1 MILTGPL
8 AKNVISLFRGT
19 IDLYLSKGQ
28 FIARRWPK
36 KTIQP
41 GTSSQMRTWICMR
54 KVLVWIRT
62 NPKEWHWNI
71 ATLWLPKGKSRTDVK
86 RKIGFHLCYADALV
100 RPPIV
105 TGIFTINGGDLNED
119 YMVVC
124 YKPYDGFDPY
134 YISWEYQVKSSPYWA
149 GKRLSDKQAEAL
161 WPRWKWRFYK
171 ARKTRSGYVHAH
183 YIWYFRNKTTPKWI
197 YLNTTNHYWM
207 FPVSLC
213 GYYSA
218 IPFVGSTPLS
228 YHHHIHEYANLH
240 CLTPEVSE
248 TGDVTT
254 WFNDGK
260 PFPEGDY
267 RIVYWTGCTK
277 WDDVPIR
284 PYNAE
289 HYCVASSLCWKVDF
303 QGETGRVRN
312 DGPGYYSG
320 LSTADYCGRLNHGKS
335 VQFHHYG
342 HSILHP
348 HGEIGMKWELQAHF
362 VPTDNRSTFV
372 LVPESLFDFCP
383 ACDD

>member
-183 YIWYFRNKTTPKWI
+183 YIWYFRNKTVPKWT
-197 YLNTTNHYWM
+197 YLNTSEHYWM
-207 FPVSLC
+207 FPISIS

-218 IPFVGSTPLS
+218 IPFVGKTPLG
-228 YHHHIHEYANLH
+228 YHHHIHEYANMH
-240 CLTPEVSE
+240 VLTPEVSA
-248 TGDVTT
+248 TSSVTT

-260 PFPEGDY
+260 QFAEGNY
-267 RIVYWTGCTK
+267 RVIYWTGATK
-277 WDDVPIR
+277 WEPADLR
-284 PYNAE
+284 HYYAE
-289 HYCVASSLCWKVDF
+289 HYDVFNSYCWKVDYMG
-303 QGETGRVRN
+303 QGIRTRD
-312 DGPGYYSG
+312 DGPG
-320 LSTADYCGRLNHGKS
+320 TAVAYTTAAGCGRMMHGYS
-335 VQFHHYG
+335 VGFHHYG
-342 HSILHP
+342 HSFLHP
-348 HGEIGMKWELQAHF
+348 DGRIGMKWDLQSDYI
-362 VPTDNRSTFV
+362 PTDDRSTFV